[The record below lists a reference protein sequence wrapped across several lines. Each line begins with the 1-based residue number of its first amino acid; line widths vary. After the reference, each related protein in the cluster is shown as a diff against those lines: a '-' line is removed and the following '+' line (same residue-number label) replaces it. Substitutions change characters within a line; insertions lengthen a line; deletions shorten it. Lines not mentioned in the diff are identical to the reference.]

1 MVPIRMPVHTCAA
14 AVVRRFVERRPG
26 YQRRPRGWGRRKMSD
41 GAIIAIT
48 AAALVGIAGSLVWA
62 LADAV
67 RTERRGSGVRRLWSN
82 FGLSITFCVLFL
94 VSWLAQAFAEW
105 GTYRDAQAVHQEAA
119 TLGGYLVAF
128 GQSTFENWQSEFL
141 QLFSFV
147 VLSAVLIHRGSAE
160 SKDGDERIE
169 RRLEEISARL
179 DALATER
186 SEATG

>member
-1 MVPIRMPVHTCAA
+1 
-14 AVVRRFVERRPG
+14 
-26 YQRRPRGWGRRKMSD
+26 MSD

-94 VSWLAQAFAEW
+94 VSWLARAFAEW
-105 GTYRDAQAVHQEAA
+105 ARTGTRKPSIRRQLRSAA
-119 TLGGYLVAF
+119 TSSRSGSRHSRTGSRSSSSSSRSWSCPPCS
-128 GQSTFENWQSEFL
+128 STEGARS
-141 QLFSFV
+141 
-147 VLSAVLIHRGSAE
+147 R
-160 SKDGDERIE
+160 KDGDERIE